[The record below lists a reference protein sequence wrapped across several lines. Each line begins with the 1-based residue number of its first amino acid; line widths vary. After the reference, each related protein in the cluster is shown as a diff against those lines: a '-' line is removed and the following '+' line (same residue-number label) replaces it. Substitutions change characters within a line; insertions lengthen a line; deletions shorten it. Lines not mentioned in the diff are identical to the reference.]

1 MVGWWWLMMMNVWMM
16 MMNGREVDIM
26 TRLRCPYVLN
36 FVGASFVP
44 GKTCLVTELCTHGSV
59 SDVVF
64 SEQNFNYLL
73 MLKVALDMAKAISF
87 LHTYARLLS
96 LSLSLFAL
104 PPVRHTHRTH
114 TRRHTRHR
122 TRITTNQTNKQTN
135 KQTNRNGVLHR
146 DIKPDNFLII
156 SLSAKAPVSCKIADF
171 GTSRSITQAQ
181 EAFNHTAALGTPIYM
196 APEILEHKPYSA
208 KIDVYSFGV
217 MLWVLYTRR
226 EPYTELKRQW
236 DIPKYVIK
244 GNRPTVPDHCPEP
257 LRELFNQCWAHDP
270 RDRYAVPLSV
280 CVRASLTGSR
290 RLRLEMSEVVT
301 LLEKLFEEEKALK
314 GQRNEAER
322 GGKKARASG
331 RAQTARG
338 FDEEEEERVG
348 ARTWEGGWK
357 GLVDD
362 DATNQK
368 HDVRSLRFS
377 LFCSLPF
384 FSQRLRVHAGGG
396 ELLFGLGLRLC
407 ATQQQGQ
414 AEEGQ
419 AQSHWRPLAQE

>member
-1 MVGWWWLMMMNVWMM
+1 MPGPWWLMMVNVWVMMVMM

-114 TRRHTRHR
+114 TTPHTNHYQS
-122 TRITTNQTNKQTN
+122 INQSIN
-135 KQTNRNGVLHR
+135 QTNRNGVLHR

-244 GNRPTVPDHCPEP
+244 GNRPTVPDHCPDAFSS
-257 LRELFNQCWAHDP
+257 LMSQCWAHEP
-270 RDRYAVPLSV
+270 EDRCALPLFVWSSLSLSMV
-280 CVRASLTGSR
+280 VGRFRFRFLIGMNRAG
-290 RLRLEMSEVVT
+290 
-301 LLEKLFEEEKALK
+301 
-314 GQRNEAER
+314 
-322 GGKKARASG
+322 
-331 RAQTARG
+331 
-338 FDEEEEERVG
+338 
-348 ARTWEGGWK
+348 
-357 GLVDD
+357 
-362 DATNQK
+362 
-368 HDVRSLRFS
+368 
-377 LFCSLPF
+377 
-384 FSQRLRVHAGGG
+384 
-396 ELLFGLGLRLC
+396 
-407 ATQQQGQ
+407 
-414 AEEGQ
+414 
-419 AQSHWRPLAQE
+419 